1 MEIKSNY
8 LSLEFKNQHVC
19 EISGSRGGEH
29 ENDCFWA
36 VTPYSF
42 TETDGS
48 FTRVQ
53 YLHASIIMAV
63 IMETLS
69 TSETSVSF

>member
-36 VTPYSF
+36 VTAY
-42 TETDGS
+42 S

-63 IMETLS
+63 IMEALS